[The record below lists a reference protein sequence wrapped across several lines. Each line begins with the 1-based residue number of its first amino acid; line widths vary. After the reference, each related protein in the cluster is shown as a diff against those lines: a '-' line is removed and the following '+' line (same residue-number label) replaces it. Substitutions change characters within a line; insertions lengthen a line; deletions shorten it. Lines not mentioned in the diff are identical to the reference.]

1 MSLNLGESA
10 ALYEQVMICVQGEVV
25 AMTPGEAR
33 LFTEGLNG
41 NYLPK
46 VTQAV
51 DSTLQRAKG
60 LST

>member
-1 MSLNLGESA
+1 
-10 ALYEQVMICVQGEVV
+10 MICVQGKVV
-25 AMTPGEAR
+25 PMTPSEAI

-51 DSTLQRAKG
+51 DSTLRRAKG
-60 LST
+60 MST